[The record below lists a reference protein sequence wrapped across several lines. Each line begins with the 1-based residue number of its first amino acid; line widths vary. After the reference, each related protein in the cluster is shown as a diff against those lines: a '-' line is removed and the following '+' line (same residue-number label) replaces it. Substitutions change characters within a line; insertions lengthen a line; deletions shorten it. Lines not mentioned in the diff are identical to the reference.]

1 MRLVSYKERLNY
13 PMPEFGV
20 LRNLDDLRQI
30 WPHEAGDFTP
40 WLADNIERLGEAI
53 GLDLEL
59 TRIEADAGDF
69 CCDLLAKDLGT
80 GRNVIVENQLTTTDH
95 DHLGKLITYASAFD
109 PIGIIWVT
117 KEIREEHRQALQW
130 LNEQTSENTHF
141 FGVVIELLQ
150 IDNSKPAFH
159 FRPVVFPNEWQRRSR
174 STANQGSTPRAEAYR
189 QFFQR
194 LIDELREK
202 HKFTGARA
210 AQPQNWYAFSSGV
223 SGIAYGASF
232 AQDERLRVECYI
244 DLGDSTLNKAFF
256 NNLLKERERIEKEF
270 GGALEWEPM
279 ESRRACRVAT
289 YFSGT
294 IDSSAAE
301 LEAIRENIIDRLL
314 RLKKAV
320 GPNLKNIARQVSVAQ
335 TAGIS

>member
-1 MRLVSYKERLNY
+1 
-13 PMPEFGV
+13 MPGLGV

-40 WLADNIERLGEAI
+40 WLADNIEGLGEAI

-69 CCDLLAKDLGT
+69 CCDLLGKDLGT
-80 GRNVIVENQLTTTDH
+80 GRNVIVENQLTATDH

-109 PIGIIWVT
+109 PVAIIWVT
-117 KEIREEHRQALQW
+117 KGIREEHRQALQW

-150 IDNSKPAFH
+150 IDDSKPAIH

-210 AQPQNWYAFSSGV
+210 AQPQNWYAFSTGV

-232 AQDERLRVECYI
+232 AQDERLRIECYI
-244 DLGDSTLNKAFF
+244 DLGDSTSNTAFF
-256 NNLLKERERIEKEF
+256 NNLLKERERIEQEF

-279 ESRRACRVAT
+279 ELRRACRIAT
-289 YFSGT
+289 YFPGT
-294 IDSSAAE
+294 IEASAAE
-301 LEAIRENIIDRLL
+301 LEVIHKNVIDRLL

-320 GPNLKNIARQVSVAQ
+320 GPKLRNSARQVSNAQ